1 MAEEQDCPPCKK
13 GAPDW
18 MVTFSDLMTLLL
30 TFFVILLSISTVSD
44 PKFQEAAES
53 LNEAFSGV
61 YVLGQPTKNI
71 ITIDDFEPVN
81 QKIEVKEQDRSDDLT
96 ATKEQEYT
104 EQEKFKFQIVQALE
118 EMIQELINIEVD
130 KGVAEVENKQD
141 KILIRF
147 PAEATFES
155 GSSDLKP
162 AMEKVIIALA
172 DSLRNLDLTFVVNG
186 HTDDVPIN
194 SLKYRSNWDLSGARA
209 SSVAYIFELYGSFPS
224 SNIEVVG
231 HSDGNPI
238 VPNDSKENRERNRRI
253 EVYIEPGTDNIEP
266 VLFDEILE
274 VTGYDTTAYQVK
286 PNKVKDSTK
295 KKNDT
300 SKVKEKEKV
309 EEKSKIDQIKDKIRL
324 FKNK

>member
-53 LNEAFSGV
+53 LHEAFSGV

-71 ITIDDFEPVN
+71 ITIDDLEPVN

-266 VLFDEILE
+266 ELFDEILE